1 VGLIQLPVGRLR
13 GRSAERSA
21 LRQDVAR
28 RQVHLRVVKL
38 LPHPRVEGAKR
49 ICDRC
54 SAPIANG
61 AVIQGR
67 FVYCSLECS
76 TGETP
81 PAAG

>member
-1 VGLIQLPVGRLR
+1 MGVIQFPLARLR
-13 GRSAERSA
+13 GRPAERSA
-21 LRQDVAR
+21 LRLGAAR

-38 LPHPRVEGAKR
+38 LPYAGVGAER
-49 ICDRC
+49 FCDRC
-54 SAPIANG
+54 SAPIAAG

-67 FVYCSLECS
+67 FHYCSLECS